1 MKTTFPWLHI
11 FSRLLSG
18 LLALNFVKT
27 EHSNFDTSVKV
38 LSVTTLGL
46 AVDLNLDLQLYY
58 QLVHPLTTTVIAP
71 MLVLIILN
79 YFILARWVYKYLLLK
94 ILNTLL
100 LSRVAA
106 RRVRSVSSRVT
117 RRMERSQARLSVMV
131 GIWMARHQDVKLSNC

>member
-1 MKTTFPWLHI
+1 M
-11 FSRLLSG
+11 
-18 LLALNFVKT
+18 LALHCLKT
-27 EHSNFDTSVKV
+27 EHFNDDTSVKV
-38 LSVTTLGL
+38 LSVTALGL

-71 MLVLIILN
+71 MLVLVILN

-131 GIWMARHQDVKLSNC
+131 GIWMARHQDVKLSNCQIVRSRQCDIS

>member
-1 MKTTFPWLHI
+1 M
-11 FSRLLSG
+11 
-18 LLALNFVKT
+18 LALHCLKT
-27 EHSNFDTSVKV
+27 EHFNDDTSVKV
-38 LSVTTLGL
+38 LSVTALGL

-131 GIWMARHQDVKLSNC
+131 GIWMARHQDVKLSNCQIVRSRQCDIS

>member
-1 MKTTFPWLHI
+1 M
-11 FSRLLSG
+11 SG
-18 LLALNFVKT
+18 SLALHFLKT
-27 EHSNFDTSVKV
+27 EHSKDDTSVKV

-71 MLVLIILN
+71 MLVLVILN
-79 YFILARWVYKYLLLK
+79 YFILARWVNKYLILK

-131 GIWMARHQDVKLSNC
+131 GIWMARHQDVKLSNCQIVKMS

>member
-1 MKTTFPWLHI
+1 M
-11 FSRLLSG
+11 
-18 LLALNFVKT
+18 
-27 EHSNFDTSVKV
+27 KV

-79 YFILARWVYKYLLLK
+79 YFILARWVYKYLILK
-94 ILNTLL
+94 ILNT

-131 GIWMARHQDVKLSNC
+131 GKWMATHQDVKLSKCQIVKFLNCQEQAV

>member
-1 MKTTFPWLHI
+1 M
-11 FSRLLSG
+11 
-18 LLALNFVKT
+18 
-27 EHSNFDTSVKV
+27 KV

-71 MLVLIILN
+71 MLVLVILN

-100 LSRVAA
+100 LIRVAA

-131 GIWMARHQDVKLSNC
+131 EN

>member
-1 MKTTFPWLHI
+1 M
-11 FSRLLSG
+11 
-18 LLALNFVKT
+18 LALHFLKT
-27 EHSNFDTSVKV
+27 EHSKDDTSVKV

-71 MLVLIILN
+71 MLVLVILN
-79 YFILARWVYKYLLLK
+79 YFILARWVCLILK

-100 LSRVAA
+100 LIRVAA

-131 GIWMARHQDVKLSNC
+131 GIWMERHQDVKLSNCQIAKL

>member
-1 MKTTFPWLHI
+1 M
-11 FSRLLSG
+11 
-18 LLALNFVKT
+18 
-27 EHSNFDTSVKV
+27 KV

-79 YFILARWVYKYLLLK
+79 YFILARWVYKYLILE

-131 GIWMARHQDVKLSNC
+131 GTWMARHQDVKLSNCQIAKLSNSQHVMSKQCDI